1 MFAFK
6 KNHDHWKS
14 LAIEGRLA
22 FLDSLQVAEAQGSL
36 DKPENFAPILNL
48 GLNRL
53 ELSPADL
60 AREEDISKAAISR
73 WMNGQATPPTPTRK
87 HVINW
92 LKQKADTQV
101 VVLRSTQGDE
111 LGKFAS

>member
-1 MFAFK
+1 MFPFK
-6 KNHDHWKS
+6 KDHARWKN
-14 LAIEGRLA
+14 LATEGRLA
-22 FLDSLQVAEAQGSL
+22 FLNSLQEAEEHGSL
-36 DKPENFAPILNL
+36 DKPESFAPILNL

-92 LKQKADTQV
+92 LKQKATTQLD
-101 VVLRSTQGDE
+101 VLGSIQVDE
-111 LGKFAS
+111 LDKVAS